1 MAKASRSRRRRI
13 GSILRTLL
21 LLFAVVSAALVLTLR
36 WLPVPISGV
45 MIEKLYAAG
54 ASSNYQLRYT
64 WVSAKRISPHMKIA
78 VVASEDQRFQEHFG
92 FDFAAMTDAYAGYR
106 SGAKLRGASTITQ
119 QTAKN
124 VFLWSGRSWVRKGLE
139 AWFTLLLEL
148 LWPKQ
153 RILETYLNVAEFGPG
168 VFGVEAAAQTYFGK
182 PAALLGPREAALLAA
197 VLPNPLRLRVDRPS
211 AYVLARQDWILG
223 QMRRLSGEAY
233 PP

>member
-1 MAKASRSRRRRI
+1 
-13 GSILRTLL
+13 
-21 LLFAVVSAALVLTLR
+21 
-36 WLPVPISGV
+36 
-45 MIEKLYAAG
+45 
-54 ASSNYQLRYT
+54 
-64 WVSAKRISPHMKIA
+64 
-78 VVASEDQRFQEHFG
+78 
-92 FDFAAMTDAYAGYR
+92 MTDAYAGYR

-153 RILETYLNVAEFGPG
+153 RILEAYLNVAEFGPG

-182 PAALLGPREAALLAA
+182 PAARLGPREAALLAA

-211 AYVLARQDWILG
+211 AYVLARQDWILD
-223 QMRRLSGEAY
+223 QMRRLGGEAY